1 MKTRSEIIRN
11 ISFLLIVLLV
21 SLTGWAQE
29 EHHMREPHGH
39 PEYAKIKNPIAKT
52 KKSVAEGRKLYEKH
66 CIACHGKAARGG
78 IGPDLTVPSRM
89 HGSTDGEIFH
99 VVADGVAGTAMKG
112 FGKDLSDEMRWNLV
126 NYITSLRK
134 SK

>member
-1 MKTRSEIIRN
+1 MNTVSY

-29 EHHMREPHGH
+29 EHHKREQHGH
-39 PEYAKIKNPIAKT
+39 PEYAKIKNPITKT
-52 KKSVAEGRKLYEKH
+52 EKSVAEGRRLYEKH
-66 CIACHGKAARGG
+66 CIACHGEAGKGG
-78 IGPDLTVPSRM
+78 VGPDLTVPSRI
-89 HGSTDGEIFH
+89 HGSTDGEMFH
-99 VVADGVAGTAMKG
+99 VIADGVVGTAMKG
-112 FGKDLSDEMRWNLV
+112 FGNDLSDEMRWHLV